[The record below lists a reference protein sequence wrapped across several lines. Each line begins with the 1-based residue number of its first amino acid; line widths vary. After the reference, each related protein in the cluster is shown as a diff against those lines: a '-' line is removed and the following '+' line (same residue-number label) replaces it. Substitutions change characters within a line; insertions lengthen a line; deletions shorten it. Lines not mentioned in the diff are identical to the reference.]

1 MDHGATGATVIL
13 LVDLEPDLVFEALPK
28 HPVEVKHAK
37 GQPRNLPA
45 VRMDAV
51 SLIVL
56 VCYFGFR

>member
-28 HPVEVKHAK
+28 HLVEVKHAR

-51 SLIVL
+51 SL
-56 VCYFGFR
+56 

>member
-1 MDHGATGATVIL
+1 MDHGVTGETVIL

-28 HPVEVKHAK
+28 HLVEVKNAEDR
-37 GQPRNLPA
+37 PRNLSA

-56 VCYFGFR
+56 VGYFGFR